1 MDLLYAALLGFLQ
14 GATEF
19 LPVSSSG
26 HLALAEH
33 FFHVEQAGLTFD
45 VALHIGTLLAILVYF
60 RKDLLLLA
68 KAFFGLD
75 KSDEAIPRRRQAFG
89 ICLATV
95 PAVVCGLLF
104 GDAAETIFRSP
115 LVVACTLS
123 VAGFFLLLADKKGTH
138 QRTASSITIKDAVI
152 IGCAQALA
160 LIPGV
165 SRSGSTMTAALFLG
179 VNRSGSALFSFL
191 LSAPIIFGA
200 GIYNIPKIMDQ
211 GLDKSGM
218 LFYATGFVSA
228 AVSGYIFISFLMRFV
243 RTKSLAIFAYY
254 RFALSG
260 LVVIALLLGY

>member
-1 MDLLYAALLGFLQ
+1 MHLLYAAFLGFLQ

-45 VALHIGTLLAILVYF
+45 VALHIGTLMAILIYF
-60 RKDLLLLA
+60 RKDFILLA
-68 KAFFGLD
+68 RAFFYLD
-75 KSDEAIPRRRQAFG
+75 RDEESNLRRRQAYG

-95 PAVVCGLLF
+95 PAVVCGLLL
-104 GDAAETIFRSP
+104 GDAAETVFRSP
-115 LVVACTLS
+115 AVVACTLS
-123 VAGFFLLLADKKGTH
+123 VAGFFLLLADKKGSH
-138 QRTASSITIKDAVI
+138 KRDSSAITLKDAVI

-200 GIYNIPKIMDQ
+200 GIYNIPKIISQ
-211 GLDKSGM
+211 GLDQSG
-218 LFYATGFVSA
+218 LFFYATGFVSA
-228 AVSGYIFISFLMRFV
+228 MVSGYLFISFLMRFV
-243 RTKSLAIFAYY
+243 RTKTLAVFAYY

-260 LVVIALLLGY
+260 LVVMALILGY

>member
-1 MDLLYAALLGFLQ
+1 MDLFYAAFLGFLQ

-45 VALHIGTLLAILVYF
+45 VALHIGTLMAILVYF
-60 RKDLLLLA
+60 RKDFFLLA
-68 KAFFGLD
+68 LAFLGMD
-75 KSDEAIPRRRQAFG
+75 KSKESRQRRYLVWG
-89 ICLATV
+89 ICLGTI

-104 GDAAETIFRSP
+104 GDAAETVFRSP
-115 LVVACTLS
+115 LIVACTLS
-123 VAGFFLLLADKKGTH
+123 LAGLLLLVADKRGKHIRDYT
-138 QRTASSITIKDAVI
+138 SITLKDALI

-200 GIYNIPKIMDQ
+200 GIYKIPK
-211 GLDKSGM
+211 L
-218 LFYATGFVSA
+218 
-228 AVSGYIFISFLMRFV
+228 
-243 RTKSLAIFAYY
+243 
-254 RFALSG
+254 
-260 LVVIALLLGY
+260 